1 MRAVLA
7 LAILFVSVTVAH
19 ADQKGDCGTI
29 VLPTGIGESSSDDV
43 TSMNALLANSAYNEE
58 AAELAYQSLV
68 WINRFDEI
76 DWSRSLA
83 SAITT
88 PDNGTTYDVTLRPW
102 HWSDGVPV
110 TTADVAYA
118 FSLIKQLGETY
129 TAYGQ
134 GGMPEIVKSLNI
146 ISPSQFQVVLQHQV
160 NPTWFIYNGLPQ
172 LQPLPAHSWGKY
184 TLDQIYQLQ
193 STPAFFNVV
202 DGPLKYQRLDVGL
215 DLVTV
220 PNPAFEGPK
229 MHFQRLVFKFLQG
242 DGAAVQGV
250 ESGDTD
256 AAELPV
262 TLFGAVQHLPHIH
275 LQVLQA
281 SGFANVVLLNFKNP
295 AVASFNDVRVRQ
307 AMEDSIDQKSMIDLV
322 YHGLATAEYGPI
334 PPVPPTFLPPD
345 MKAGHYP
352 VGYDPAKS
360 RALLKAAGY
369 TPGQDGIMQ
378 KDGKKLSFV
387 FLMIS
392 GDGDIAEETEVLQ
405 DDFRKVGIEM
415 IVREMEFNQMLALM
429 SGPPLGWEAGGL
441 GNPVL
446 SYPTGENDFQTGSG
460 QNFGGY
466 SDPKMDALIAAS
478 ISKPGVQ
485 ALYDYAEYASAQQP
499 FIYFPTA
506 LPALLVSDRLHGMA
520 DFVDP
525 AGQFSPEQLYC
536 TPAEAKK

>member
-1 MRAVLA
+1 MRVLFAIAMFLGSLAVA
-7 LAILFVSVTVAH
+7 Q

-29 VLPTGIGESSSDDV
+29 VLPVGIGESSSDDV
-43 TSMNALLANSAYNEE
+43 TSLNPLLSNSAYNEE

-88 PDNGTTYDVTLRPW
+88 PDNGTTYNVTLRPW

-118 FSLIKQLGETY
+118 LHLIRQLGPDY

-134 GGMPEIVKSLNI
+134 GGMPYIIKSLNI
-146 ISPSQFQVVLQHQV
+146 ESPTQFQVVLQHQV

-172 LQPLPAHSWGKY
+172 LQPLPEHSWGKY
-184 TLDQIYQLQ
+184 TIDQIYQLQ
-193 STPAFFNVV
+193 SMPGFFNVV
-202 DGPLKYQRLDVGL
+202 DGPLKFQRLDVGL

-229 MHFQRLVFKFLQG
+229 MHFQRLVLKFLQG

-281 SGFANVVLLNFKNP
+281 SGFTNVVLLNFKNP
-295 AVASFNDVRVRQ
+295 AVAFFHDVRVRQ
-307 AMEDSIDQKSMIDLV
+307 AMEDSIDQKSFIDLV
-322 YHGLATAEYGPI
+322 YHGLAVPEYGPI
-334 PPVPPTFLPPD
+334 PAVPPTFLPPA

-352 VGYDPAKS
+352 VGYDLAKS

-369 TPGQDGIMQ
+369 TPGPDGIMR

-415 IVREMEFNQMLALM
+415 IVREMEFNQMLAVM
-429 SGPPLGWEAGGL
+429 SGPPLGWEAGAL
-441 GNPVL
+441 GDPVA
-446 SYPTGENDFQTGSG
+446 SYPTGENDFLTGSA

-478 ISKPGVQ
+478 IGKPGIQ
-485 ALYDYAEYASAQQP
+485 ALYDYGEYASAQQA

-506 LPALLVSDRLHGMA
+506 VPAVLVSDRLHGMA

-536 TPAEAKK
+536 TAAAP